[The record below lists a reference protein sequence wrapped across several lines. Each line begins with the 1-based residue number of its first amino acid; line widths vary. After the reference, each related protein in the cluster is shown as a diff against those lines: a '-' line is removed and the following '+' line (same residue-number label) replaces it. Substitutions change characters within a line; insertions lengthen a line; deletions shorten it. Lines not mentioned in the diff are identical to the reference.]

1 MKNNGIKFDFDK
13 NKDAKVDAEEK
24 VESAELTESTDA
36 TEAEAPTSDTELTD
50 NASDGKENH
59 NEADAQ
65 TDGDKAVVTYVG
77 NGVWRDSEG
86 KGWARTENRGAGIL
100 ATRSY
105 SKAEYDK
112 REDLNFMVKYGEMK
126 LTLV

>member
-1 MKNNGIKFDFDK
+1 MKDNGIKFDFDK
-13 NKDAKVDAEEK
+13 NKDAEEK
-24 VESAELTESTDA
+24 NLESTETKESTDA
-36 TEAEAPTSDTELTD
+36 TEAEAPTNDAELTD
-50 NASDGKENH
+50 NALDGEENDT
-59 NEADAQ
+59 ETDAQ
-65 TDGDKAVVTYVG
+65 TDGDKAVVTYIG

-112 REDLNFMVKYGEMK
+112 REDLNFMVRYGEMK